1 MPTIGFN
8 VETLWYPRYRARAR
22 GWPAIFVSTHDF
34 SRLDANITM
43 WDVGGQRKVHVPPL
57 FSWLPRFNNTTHSLH
72 THTTHEMAASISLA
86 ALLERRPAVAGVGGR
101 RKRPRAASR
110 VYASLGY
117 LAGDGPDQFTA
128 SSLHLT
134 ITLCVCDGACAFSMD
149 AAKQELHREL
159 ANNRD
164 AFLLVLANKCDLPNI
179 MPRTWTP
186 RFIHVS
192 AQPRG
197 AMP

>member
-1 MPTIGFN
+1 M
-8 VETLWYPRYRARAR
+8 
-22 GWPAIFVSTHDF
+22 
-34 SRLDANITM
+34 
-43 WDVGGQRKVHVPPL
+43 
-57 FSWLPRFNNTTHSLH
+57 
-72 THTTHEMAASISLA
+72 
-86 ALLERRPAVAGVGGR
+86 
-101 RKRPRAASR
+101 
-110 VYASLGY
+110 YASLGY

-134 ITLCVCDGACAFSMD
+134 ITLCVCDGACAFSMN

-186 RFIHVS
+186 GSFMYLASRAAPCTDIAVRSVEEISQGLDLAGLGNPYILHECS
-192 AQPRG
+192 ATTGVGKSLALGIRQ
-197 AMP
+197 